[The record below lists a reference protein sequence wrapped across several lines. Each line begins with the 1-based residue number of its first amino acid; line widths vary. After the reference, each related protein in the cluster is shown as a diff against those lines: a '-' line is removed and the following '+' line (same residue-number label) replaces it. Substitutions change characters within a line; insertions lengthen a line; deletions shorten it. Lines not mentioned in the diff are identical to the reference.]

1 MIFGGTENKEKV
13 WEYEQMYASKEELKW
28 LKSFNRVSRII
39 DRGSLSRKVMSKGLT
54 SMVPSNWPSFTL
66 SLIKIIFKG
75 DTTTDDPVVFIVV
88 H

>member
-39 DRGSLSRKVMSKGLT
+39 DRET
-54 SMVPSNWPSFTL
+54 IYWWPCSFHRGP
-66 SLIKIIFKG
+66 LIKRTQITKKLLIVFKR
-75 DTTTDDPVVFIVV
+75 DTIENPN
-88 H
+88 